1 MELCEFRINTT
12 ALNSD
17 ERNEMAKMLFKCG
30 YAIRL
35 EKEKSDGKIK
45 YFIVCGKEKV
55 C

>member
-1 MELCEFRINTT
+1 MGLTEYKIDTT

-35 EKEKSDGKIK
+35 EKEKRDGKIR
-45 YFIVCGKEKV
+45 YHIVCGKEKV